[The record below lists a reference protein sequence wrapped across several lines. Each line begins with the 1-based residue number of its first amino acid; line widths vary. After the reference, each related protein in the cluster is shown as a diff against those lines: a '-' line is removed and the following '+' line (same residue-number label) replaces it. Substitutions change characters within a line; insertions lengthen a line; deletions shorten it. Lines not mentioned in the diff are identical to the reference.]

1 MSEYMDCEYTEY
13 DVKHSK
19 DPIPTYDKDRA
30 EKDIKLIEEITK
42 KKLSEKEKERIRKG
56 FKYIGK

>member
-1 MSEYMDCEYTEY
+1 MAEYMDCEYTEY

-30 EKDIKLIEEITK
+30 EKVIKRSEEISK
-42 KKLSEKEKERIRKG
+42 RKLTEEEKS
-56 FKYIGK
+56 FS

>member
-1 MSEYMDCEYTEY
+1 MAEYMDCEYTEY

-30 EKDIKLIEEITK
+30 EKDIKLFEEISK
-42 KKLSEKEKERIRKG
+42 RKLTEEEKERIRKSY
-56 FKYIGK
+56 KYIGK